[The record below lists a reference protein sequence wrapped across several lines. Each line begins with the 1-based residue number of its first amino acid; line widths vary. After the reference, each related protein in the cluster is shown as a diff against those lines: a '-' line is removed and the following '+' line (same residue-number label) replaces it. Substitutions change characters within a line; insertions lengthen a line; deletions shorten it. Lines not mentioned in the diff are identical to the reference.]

1 MFERIRRMLIKEF
14 LQMFRDP
21 RMRLIVFVA
30 PVIQMTVFAFALTTD
45 VTNIRTVVLDRDR
58 TPVSR
63 ELLDAFTASDYF
75 DIVAVADSPGDFHRL
90 LDSGHAQA
98 ALEIPQDFESDL
110 TGGRTA
116 HVQLLVDG
124 TETNN
129 AAVTLSYANQ
139 IAMQFA
145 ESKRMEQMEVLL
157 GPDAIPPPVE
167 FATRAWFNPN
177 LESAYYYVPGL
188 IAVMLMV
195 VSTLL
200 TSIAIVREKEIGTIE
215 QVMVTPIRRFEFIIG
230 KTVPYL
236 LTGYIT
242 MTLMFV
248 IAMLVF
254 GVRIHGNWLLL
265 YALAGIYV
273 VGNLGI
279 AMVISVSAATQQQ
292 ALLTAFFVLM
302 PGVLLSGFMFPIRN
316 MPEVVQYATY
326 LNPMRWFLIIMRGI
340 VLKGE
345 GVATLWPVILWQTG
359 LALTFIT
366 LAVARFRKTLS

>member
-1 MFERIRRMLIKEF
+1 MLERIQRMLIKEF
-14 LQMFRDP
+14 LQMFRDV

-30 PVIQMTVFAFALTTD
+30 PVLQMTVFAFALTTD
-45 VTNIRTVVLDRDR
+45 VTNIRTVILDRDR
-58 TPVSR
+58 TPLSR
-63 ELLDAFTASDYF
+63 ELIDAFTASDYF
-75 DIVAVADSPGDFHRL
+75 EIVSVADSPDDFHTM

-98 ALEIPQDFESDL
+98 ALEIPYEFESDL
-110 TGGRTA
+110 LGGQTA
-116 HVQLLVDG
+116 HAQLLVDG

-139 IAMQFA
+139 IASQFA
-145 ESKRMEQMEVLL
+145 QTKRLEQMEVLL
-157 GPDAIPPPVE
+157 GPNAIPPPVD
-167 FATRAWFNPN
+167 FITRAWFNPN

-236 LTGYIT
+236 ITGYIT
-242 MTLMFV
+242 MTIMFV
-248 IAMLVF
+248 IAMLIF
-254 GVRIHGNWLLL
+254 GVRIEGSWVLL
-265 YALAGIYV
+265 YALAGVYV
-273 VGNLGI
+273 AGNLGL
-279 AMVISVSAATQQQ
+279 ALFISVSASTQQQ

-316 MPEVVQYATY
+316 MPEPVQYATM
-326 LNPMRWFLIIMRGI
+326 LNPLRWFLVILRGI

-345 GVATLWPVILWQTG
+345 GVATLWPAILWQAG
-359 LALTFIT
+359 LTVSFVT

>member
-14 LQMFRDP
+14 LQMFRDV

-30 PVIQMTVFAFALTTD
+30 PVLQMTVFAFALTTD
-45 VTNIRTVVLDRDR
+45 VTNIRTVVLDRDH
-58 TPVSR
+58 TPASR
-63 ELLDAFTASDYF
+63 ELLHAFTASAYF
-75 DIVAVADSPGDFHRL
+75 EIVAVADSPDEFQTM
-90 LDSGHAQA
+90 LDAGNAQA
-98 ALEIPQDFESDL
+98 ALEIPVGFESDL
-110 TGGRTA
+110 LGNRTA
-116 HVQLLVDG
+116 KAQLLVDG

-129 AAVTLSYANQ
+129 AAVALSYANQ

-145 ESKRMEQMEVLL
+145 ENTRLEQMDVLL
-157 GPDAIPPPVE
+157 GPNAIPPPVE
-167 FATRAWFNPN
+167 FVTRAWFNPN

-236 LTGYIT
+236 ITGYIT
-242 MTLMFV
+242 MTIMFV
-248 IAMLVF
+248 IAMFVF
-254 GVRIHGNWLLL
+254 GVRIHGSWLLL

-273 VGNLGI
+273 IGNLGL
-279 AMVISVSAATQQQ
+279 ALFISVSASTQQQ

-316 MPEVVQYATY
+316 MPELVQYATM
-326 LNPMRWFLIIMRGI
+326 LNPLRWFLVIMRGI

-345 GVATLWPVILWQTG
+345 GISTLWPAILWQTG
-359 LALTFIT
+359 LALSFVT

>member
-1 MFERIRRMLIKEF
+1 MIERIRRMLIKEF
-14 LQMFRDP
+14 LQMFRDV

-58 TPVSR
+58 TPLSR
-63 ELLDAFTASDYF
+63 ELLDAFTAGEYF
-75 DIVAVADSPGDFHRL
+75 EIVSVADSPEDFKTM
-90 LDSGHAQA
+90 LDASQAQA
-98 ALEIPQDFESDL
+98 ALEIPHGFESDML
-110 TGGRTA
+110 GGRTA

-124 TETNN
+124 TETSN

-139 IAMQFA
+139 IAAQFA
-145 ESKRMEQMEVLL
+145 ETKRLEQMEVLL
-157 GPDAIPPPVE
+157 GPNAIPPPVE
-167 FATRAWFNPN
+167 FTTRAWFNPN

-215 QVMVTPIRRFEFIIG
+215 QVMVTPIRRFEFILG
-230 KTVPYL
+230 KTIPYL
-236 LTGYIT
+236 ITGYIT
-242 MTLMFV
+242 MTIMFV
-248 IAMLVF
+248 IAMFVF
-254 GVRIHGNWLLL
+254 GVRIEGNWVLL

-273 VGNLGI
+273 AGNLGL
-279 AMVISVSAATQQQ
+279 ALFISVSAATQQQ

-316 MPEVVQYATY
+316 MPEPVQYATM
-326 LNPMRWFLIIMRGI
+326 LNPMRWFLVIMRGI

-345 GVATLWPVILWQTG
+345 GVATLWPAILWQTG
-359 LALTFIT
+359 LTVSFVT

>member
-1 MFERIRRMLIKEF
+1 MFERLRRMLIKEF
-14 LQMFRDP
+14 LQMFRDV

-30 PVIQMTVFAFALTTD
+30 PVLQMTVFAFALTTD
-45 VTNIRTVVLDRDR
+45 VTNIRTVVLDRDHS
-58 TPVSR
+58 TLSR
-63 ELLDAFTASDYF
+63 ELIHAFTASDYF
-75 DIVAVADSPGDFHRL
+75 EIVAIADAPDDFEAM
-90 LDSGHAQA
+90 LDAGTAQA
-98 ALEIPQDFESDL
+98 ALEVPFKFERDML
-110 TGGRTA
+110 GNRTA
-116 HVQLLVDG
+116 KVQLLVDG
-124 TETNN
+124 TETTN

-145 ESKRMEQMEVLL
+145 EEKRLAQMEVLL

-195 VSTLL
+195 VSTML

-215 QVMVTPIRRFEFIIG
+215 QVMVTPIRRFEFIVG

-236 LTGYIT
+236 ITGYIT
-242 MTLMFV
+242 MTIMFA
-248 IAMLVF
+248 IAMLIF
-254 GVRIHGNWLLL
+254 GIRIQGNWLLL

-273 VGNLGI
+273 VGNLGL
-279 AMVISVSAATQQQ
+279 ALFISVSASTQQQ

-316 MPEVVQYATY
+316 MPEPVQYATV
-326 LNPMRWFLIIMRGI
+326 LNPLRWFLVIMRGI

-345 GVATLWPVILWQTG
+345 GVSTLWPAIAWQAG
-359 LALTFIT
+359 LAFSFVT